1 MRMACLIIAQ
11 MFVWAGFSELS
22 VGQGGSSEEKPHN
35 DCRSTVVKIFEPEYL
50 PKMVSDNPPDQP
62 LAPFRPGEMPKTLAV
77 LNSGRHVI
85 DFIKNSYRNG
95 KPHIDFQGQKIAA
108 PIGAKWD
115 DDVVFKLKKREIPGN
130 STLRGSVDIQ
140 NFEDLP
146 PAQVYE
152 EFFNNARKQGY
163 QPLDPKGYFCISAT
177 GNQPHL
183 TQELPDIIGYS
194 VMSFSY
200 PGMGEMFF
208 VEGVIKAIFVTV
220 SPSHSNAYSGAY
232 LIVDTP
238 AANDI
243 TVPIWEEPAHN
254 DTSNV
259 WIKRIN
265 TDHRVMHSE

>member
-1 MRMACLIIAQ
+1 MGLACLIIAQ
-11 MFVWAGFSELS
+11 IFVWAGFSELS

-50 PKMVSDNPPDQP
+50 PKMVSDNLPDQP

-115 DDVVFKLKKREIPGN
+115 DDNIVFKLKKREIPD
-130 STLRGSVDIQ
+130 SSILTGSVAIQ
-140 NFEDLP
+140 KFEDFP
-146 PAQVYE
+146 PDHVFE
-152 EFFNNARKQGY
+152 EFFNKARRQGY
-163 QPLDPKGYFCISAT
+163 QPLDPKGYFSIIAT

-183 TQELPDIIGYS
+183 TQELPDVIGYS

-220 SPSHSNAYSGAY
+220 SPSHGNTYKGAY

-238 AANDI
+238 AANDVTI
-243 TVPIWEEPAHN
+243 PLSEEPAHN
-254 DTSNV
+254 NTSNV
-259 WIKRIN
+259 WIKKM
-265 TDHRVMHSE
+265 VSE